1 MESRARPGV
10 VIVASRMQTL
20 KILRAFVKDYII
32 EMDGS
37 IGIVVD
43 LNVEYGGVG
52 SRQSRCGG

>member
-20 KILRAFVKDYII
+20 KNLRAFVKDYII

>member
-1 MESRARPGV
+1 
-10 VIVASRMQTL
+10 MQRL
-20 KILRAFVKDYII
+20 KVLREFVEDYII

-52 SRQSRCGG
+52 GRESLYGG